1 MRITTREFYF
11 FLGCALIGIW
21 SGCSA
26 DSKHGTVTGS
36 VTLDGQPLQIG
47 NIRFEPSDGGTAT
60 ADAPIA
66 DGKFT
71 GKMPPGDKR
80 VLITAPKVTGK
91 RKMYDTPDSP
101 VVDVVEE
108 LLPKRYN
115 TQSELILSVK
125 LGKQVAPPFDLKS
138 K

>member
-1 MRITTREFYF
+1 MRTTTRALYVL
-11 FLGCALIGIW
+11 LGCALIGI
-21 SGCSA
+21 SLGCSA
-26 DSKHGTVTGS
+26 DSKHGIVTGS
-36 VTLDGQPLQIG
+36 VTLDGQPLKIG
-47 NIRFEPSDGGTAT
+47 NIRFEPTDGGTAT

-71 GKMPPGDKR
+71 GKVPPGDKR

-91 RKMYDTPDSP
+91 KKMYDTPDSP
-101 VVDVVEE
+101 VVDLVEE

-115 TQSELILSVK
+115 TQSELQLSVK
-125 LGKQVAPPFDLKS
+125 AGKQEAPPFVLKS